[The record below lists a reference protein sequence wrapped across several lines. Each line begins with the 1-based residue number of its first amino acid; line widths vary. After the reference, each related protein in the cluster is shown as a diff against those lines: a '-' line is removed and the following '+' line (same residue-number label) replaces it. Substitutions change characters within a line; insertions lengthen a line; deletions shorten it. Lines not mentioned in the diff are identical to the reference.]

1 MTDYRSLNHTKWA
14 CQYHVVFIPKYR
26 KKVIYTELRRYLGD
40 VLRRLAQ
47 RRESEV
53 EEGHLMIDPVH
64 LMLSIPP
71 KYSVADVI
79 GYIKGK
85 SAIHI
90 ARNFAGRPRN
100 FVGQHF
106 WARGYFVSTVG
117 RDEQAIRAYIQD
129 QEREDRRLEQLRLKP
144 LEPPG
149 GWLKWP
155 RSGHV
160 SAGRFERL
168 TAKAPG
174 FAGGYLLDGYM
185 IPTPEHPPG
194 LKYLL

>member
-26 KKVIYTELRRYLGD
+26 KKVIYIELRRYLGD

-53 EEGHLMIDPVH
+53 EEGQLMIDHVH

-90 ARNFAGRPRN
+90 ARNFAGRARN
-100 FVGQHF
+100 FVGQHL
-106 WARGYFVSTVG
+106 WARGYIVSTVG

-129 QEREDRRLEQLRLKP
+129 QEREDRRLEQLRL
-144 LEPPG
+144 EP
-149 GWLKWP
+149 
-155 RSGHV
+155 
-160 SAGRFERL
+160 E
-168 TAKAPG
+168 
-174 FAGGYLLDGYM
+174 
-185 IPTPEHPPG
+185 
-194 LKYLL
+194 